1 MYIHFCASSCL
12 ITNRLYD
19 KTHVK
24 GDGGHV
30 LSWRKNLRV
39 VAWSCSVLF
48 SSSGEIG
55 ATPTHFW
62 MKELRVGFDLHKT
75 CWEMSHCLG
84 RHQVQTWFWCMIWHD
99 QANIWAKSKWA
110 PSWTALFCSQV
121 MAQTWWN
128 KAGLHKVRCF
138 GLILW
143 QFATLTERARVV
155 QLACPSKMRKK
166 VDSRVRTLARDSV
179 VSTNSEYQTTQ
190 T

>member
-1 MYIHFCASSCL
+1 MFGVVQL
-12 ITNRLYD
+12 KRRNRCYTDTLLD
-19 KTHVK
+19 ERIK
-24 GDGGHV
+24 
-30 LSWRKNLRV
+30 S
-39 VAWSCSVLF
+39 
-48 SSSGEIG
+48 
-55 ATPTHFW
+55 
-62 MKELRVGFDLHKT
+62 
-75 CWEMSHCLG
+75 
-84 RHQVQTWFWCMIWHD
+84 WFWPAQDLLGNEPLPRETSSPDMVLMYDMIKRTFEQNQSGLPHELLYFVLRR
-99 QANIWAKSKWA
+99 S
-110 PSWTALFCSQV
+110 
-121 MAQTWWN
+121 QTWWN